1 MAAPVEIPHTGA
13 AAVNSSKAAAVTVE
27 NRPAFLRHAPARPG
41 AAGTTIARPRAGE
54 SVWMPP
60 AADAAI
66 AKTAARADGAAASP
80 AAPAVAVHGHAP
92 SPAAAAA
99 PPPDRPSPPEAA
111 LLARA
116 ADDPSLRATVMSG
129 RAVLSLDTG
138 GGRELELHL
147 RVKDGV
153 ADVRVDGAG
162 AAALDIRPQEL
173 RVALAGEGIA
183 LGRFDSGQ
191 QPPHQHHNQHA
202 ADAAPE
208 EPAPRPAPSSPR
220 APAAEPAPQHPSAS
234 RDRGVHITA

>member
-13 AAVNSSKAAAVTVE
+13 AAVNSSKAAAAAVE
-27 NRPAFLRHAPARPG
+27 NRPAFLRHAPARPA
-41 AAGTTIARPRAGE
+41 AAGTTIARLGAGE

-66 AKTAARADGAAASP
+66 AKTAARAADGAAASP
-80 AAPAVAVHGHAP
+80 AAAVAAVHGHAP
-92 SPAAAAA
+92 PPAAAAA
-99 PPPDRPSPPEAA
+99 TPPAAPASPEAA

-116 ADDPSLRATVMSG
+116 ADDPSLRATVMSEK
-129 RAVLSLDTG
+129 AVLSLDTG

-153 ADVRVDGAG
+153 ADVRIDGAG

-191 QPPHQHHNQHA
+191 PPPQHQHQNT
-202 ADAAPE
+202 ADAASD
-208 EPAPRPAPSSPR
+208 EPARPAPPSPR
-220 APAAEPAPQHPSAS
+220 APAAETPPQHPTAS